1 MHKKK
6 RKKKDKLFALSWQW
20 IWQPKSC
27 NYFACWSI
35 QVNLFLI
42 LERVWDTILTKNIP
56 FCKLRIFRSACRFGN
71 LFRFKYSLERKILS
85 GIAYCNTCSK
95 YKFIHYGKTFG
106 HFFTRACE
114 HTWHWIWQKNLL
126 KTLKI
131 WHHLTTCCNLTPLQ
145 ILANLIFQ
153 RPMKLLIK
161 ESLLIKRDKS
171 VLNRKIK
178 SVPLHFWNRNLGF
191 TFP

>member
-1 MHKKK
+1 MICP
-6 RKKKDKLFALSWQW
+6 KLT
-20 IWQPKSC
+20 
-27 NYFACWSI
+27 
-35 QVNLFLI
+35 VNLTAQKLQLLCMLVYTGKSFPNFRARL
-42 LERVWDTILTKNIP
+42 RHNTDKNIP

-71 LFRFKYSLERKILS
+71 LFRFKYSLERKIFS
-85 GIAYCNTCSK
+85 GIVYCNTCSK
-95 YKFIHYGKTFG
+95 CKFIHYGKTFG
-106 HFFTRACE
+106 HVFTRACE
-114 HTWHWIWQKNLL
+114 HILRWHWTWQKNLL

-153 RPMKLLIK
+153 RLMKLLIK

-191 TFP
+191 TFH

>member
-1 MHKKK
+1 MIFP
-6 RKKKDKLFALSWQW
+6 KLT
-20 IWQPKSC
+20 
-27 NYFACWSI
+27 
-35 QVNLFLI
+35 VNLTAQKLQLLCMLVYTGKSFPNFRARL
-42 LERVWDTILTKNIP
+42 RHNTDKNIP

-71 LFRFKYSLERKILS
+71 LFRFKYSLERKIFS
-85 GIAYCNTCSK
+85 GIVYCNTCSK
-95 YKFIHYGKTFG
+95 CKFIHYGKTFG
-106 HFFTRACE
+106 HVFTRACE
-114 HTWHWIWQKNLL
+114 HILRWHWTWQKNLL

-153 RPMKLLIK
+153 HPMKLLIK

-191 TFP
+191 TFH